1 MRMATLSCKVL
12 VSKYTLESRPA
23 DRVSGICRETEMNF
37 PTITRCVRVSG
48 KQLNMPQATCMLVCL
63 TVFVLCCCVCVRW
76 GCVHS
81 TPLRVVR
88 LTLTTPNYLKEQ

>member
-48 KQLNMPQATCMLVCL
+48 KQLNMPQATCMLVCVSYCL
-63 TVFVLCCCVCVRW
+63 CAVLLCVCAV
-76 GCVHS
+76 GLCA
-81 TPLRVVR
+81 
-88 LTLTTPNYLKEQ
+88 